1 VIEHAEIVAE
11 IISARWHEAGVFG
24 RDRATE
30 DGPHRVIGFVQS
42 EAIHDRYAKALG
54 GPSGHPGAQSMN
66 APTQDPA
73 LAAAPASAMATPADN
88 PSRRRLSLTIGGL
101 VLVALLGH
109 AGYRLLGFR
118 GTVTTD
124 NAYVQGNVIQITPQ
138 VAGTVLEVRADDT
151 DFVRAGQPLVRL
163 DPSDARVA
171 LDQAESQLAQTVREV
186 RTLYATNAVLGA
198 QIALRQAEVSRLES
212 ELVRAQVDA
221 RRREALVEDGAVGRE
236 EFEHANTQLVSARS
250 ALASTRAAARA
261 AQAQLAANM
270 SLTDRTSIERHP
282 NVLRASARVREAYLA
297 LHRADVNAP
306 VDGFVARRSVQVG
319 QRVQAGTG
327 LMTVVPLDGIWVD
340 ANFKEA
346 QLRHLRVG
354 QSATLVSDLYGSDV
368 RYHGTIAGLGAGTG
382 AAFALL
388 PAQNAT
394 GNWIKVVQR
403 VPVRILLDPREV
415 AAHSLRIGLSVEVS
429 VETQRTDGARLDAV
443 ARPTAAVTTVLG
455 GEDLAAD
462 EAVRRII
469 GENLAESTPA
479 TTRKTGI
486 VRTPASPTTPRGS
499 HSNEERGH
507 LVVVR
512 ATH

>member
-1 VIEHAEIVAE
+1 
-11 IISARWHEAGVFG
+11 
-24 RDRATE
+24 
-30 DGPHRVIGFVQS
+30 
-42 EAIHDRYAKALG
+42 
-54 GPSGHPGAQSMN
+54 
-66 APTQDPA
+66 
-73 LAAAPASAMATPADN
+73 
-88 PSRRRLSLTIGGL
+88 
-101 VLVALLGH
+101 
-109 AGYRLLGFR
+109 
-118 GTVTTD
+118 
-124 NAYVQGNVIQITPQ
+124 
-138 VAGTVLEVRADDT
+138 
-151 DFVRAGQPLVRL
+151 
-163 DPSDARVA
+163 
-171 LDQAESQLAQTVREV
+171 
-186 RTLYATNAVLGA
+186 
-198 QIALRQAEVSRLES
+198 
-212 ELVRAQVDA
+212 
-221 RRREALVEDGAVGRE
+221 
-236 EFEHANTQLVSARS
+236 
-250 ALASTRAAARA
+250 
-261 AQAQLAANM
+261 
-270 SLTDRTSIERHP
+270 
-282 NVLRASARVREAYLA
+282 
-297 LHRADVNAP
+297 
-306 VDGFVARRSVQVG
+306 
-319 QRVQAGTG
+319 
-327 LMTVVPLDGIWVD
+327 MTVVPLDGIWVD

-368 RYHGTIAGLGAGTG
+368 RYHGTVAGLGAGTG

-486 VRTPASPTTPRGS
+486 ARTPASPTTPRGS

>member
-1 VIEHAEIVAE
+1 
-11 IISARWHEAGVFG
+11 
-24 RDRATE
+24 
-30 DGPHRVIGFVQS
+30 
-42 EAIHDRYAKALG
+42 
-54 GPSGHPGAQSMN
+54 
-66 APTQDPA
+66 
-73 LAAAPASAMATPADN
+73 
-88 PSRRRLSLTIGGL
+88 
-101 VLVALLGH
+101 
-109 AGYRLLGFR
+109 
-118 GTVTTD
+118 
-124 NAYVQGNVIQITPQ
+124 
-138 VAGTVLEVRADDT
+138 
-151 DFVRAGQPLVRL
+151 
-163 DPSDARVA
+163 
-171 LDQAESQLAQTVREV
+171 
-186 RTLYATNAVLGA
+186 
-198 QIALRQAEVSRLES
+198 
-212 ELVRAQVDA
+212 
-221 RRREALVEDGAVGRE
+221 VGRE
-236 EFEHANTQLVSARS
+236 EFEHANTQLISARS

-297 LHRADVNAP
+297 LHRAEVNAP

-319 QRVQAGTG
+319 QRVQAGAG
-327 LMTVVPLDGIWVD
+327 LMTVVPLDSIWVD

-354 QSATLVSDLYGSDV
+354 QSATLVSDLYGNDV
-368 RYHGTIAGLGAGTG
+368 RYHGTVAGLGAGTG

-429 VETQRTDGARLDAV
+429 VETQRTDGPRLDEV
-443 ARPTAAVTTVLG
+443 ARPTAALTTVLG
-455 GEDLAAD
+455 GEDRTAD

-479 TTRKTGI
+479 TMRKSGAA
-486 VRTPASPTTPRGS
+486 RTPVSPASPPGS
-499 HSNEERGH
+499 HSNEEHRH

>member
-1 VIEHAEIVAE
+1 
-11 IISARWHEAGVFG
+11 
-24 RDRATE
+24 
-30 DGPHRVIGFVQS
+30 
-42 EAIHDRYAKALG
+42 
-54 GPSGHPGAQSMN
+54 MN

-73 LAAAPASAMATPADN
+73 SVAASAATITAPAHK
-88 PSRRRLSLTIGGL
+88 PSRGGL
-101 VLVALLGH
+101 VLTLGGLVLACVLGF
-109 AGYRLLGFR
+109 AGYRMLDFG

-138 VAGTVLEVRADDT
+138 VSGTVLEVRADDT
-151 DFVRAGQPLVRL
+151 DFVHAGQPLVRL

-186 RTLYATNAVLGA
+186 RTLYAGNEVLIA
-198 QIALRQAEVSRLES
+198 QIALRQAEVGRLES
-212 ELVRAQVDA
+212 ELARAEVDA
-221 RRREALVEDGAVGRE
+221 RRRESLVEDGAIGRE
-236 EFEHANTQLVSARS
+236 EFEHAGTQLVSARS
-250 ALASTRAAARA
+250 ALAATRAAARA
-261 AQAQLAANM
+261 AQAQLVANM
-270 SLTDRTSIERHP
+270 SLTDRTTIERHP
-282 NVLRASARVREAYLA
+282 NVLRAAARVREAYLA

-319 QRVQAGTG
+319 QRVQAGAG

-354 QSATLVSDLYGSDV
+354 QSVILVSDLYGDDV
-368 RYHGTIAGLGAGTG
+368 RFHGTIAGLGAGTG

-415 AAHSLRIGLSVEVS
+415 AEHSLRIGLSVEVS
-429 VETQRTDGARLDAV
+429 VETRGSDGARLDGIAQ
-443 ARPTAAVTTVLG
+443 RPTAAATEALG
-455 GEDLAAD
+455 SEDRVAD

-469 GENLAESTPA
+469 GENQAENTARATAHRGST
-479 TTRKTGI
+479 
-486 VRTPASPTTPRGS
+486 SPTSPPDS
-499 HSNEERGH
+499 HSHPHPHEARSD
-507 LVVVR
+507 LAVVR
-512 ATH
+512 APR